1 MRYFEGYTI
10 AKFDDGTTGN
20 VIAAASVEVRKV
32 SDNSLATLYSTDN
45 TGGATLSNPLT
56 TNSNGKYA
64 FYAVNDRYKIT
75 ASKSGVSIVD
85 ASLDDVLFFDVVDGG
100 AAIKTA
106 YEAEADTNAFTDAE
120 KTKLSGIATGADVTN
135 STNVI
140 AAIAEESIAPA
151 TVTTTGNLGVRST
164 PPPVVSLG
172 AYGQGTTSSTYS
184 IAAYNGSSEVAFGV
198 RDNKL
203 AEFYGNTEIFG
214 DAKLDNGSVT
224 TSANVLNFQT
234 SGVVDGYISH
244 AANTATLEISSGRSV
259 AWGGDIKLITDTV
272 TALSIDNSQT
282 VSPGTDNTQDFGS
295 ASFRWAEFFAGNGT
309 INTSD
314 ETQKTEI
321 TALTDTEKAAYLA
334 VKNIIGSYKWLDA
347 IDEKGEAARIH
358 VGVGAQSAI
367 AEFTSRG
374 LDWQKYACF
383 CLDDVSVYETQTVTE
398 SHQVKVTKTR
408 EVTSIE
414 VIGGVATQITKTEE
428 YDDPQFNIVG
438 VVDESGSAV
447 MIDKVIGKTDDG
459 EDILELVQMT
469 HNVPIMENVE
479 VEKQVLVPAGQR
491 YGIRYNEL
499 IMGIL
504 ASI

>member
-56 TNSNGKYA
+56 TDSDGKYA

-106 YEAEADTNAFTDAE
+106 YEAEANAFTDAQF
-120 KTKLSGIATGADVTN
+120 TKLATIETGADVTD

-140 AAIAEESIAPA
+140 AAIAGESIAPA
-151 TVTTTGNLGVRST
+151 TVTTTGNLGVRGT
-164 PPPVVSLG
+164 PPSVVSLG

-184 IAAYNGSSEVAFGV
+184 IAAYDGDSEVAFGV

-259 AWGGDIKLITDTV
+259 AWGGDIKFITDTV

-321 TALTDTEKAAYLA
+321 TALTDTEKTAYLA

-347 IDEKGEAARIH
+347 IDEKGESARVH

-374 LDWQKYACF
+374 LDWAKYACF
-383 CLDDVSVYETQTVTE
+383 CLDDIYT
-398 SHQVKVTKTR
+398 
-408 EVTSIE
+408 
-414 VIGGVATQITKTEE
+414 
-428 YDDPQFNIVG
+428 
-438 VVDESGSAV
+438 VDEN
-447 MIDKVIGKTDDG
+447 G
-459 EDILELVQMT
+459 E
-469 HNVPIMENVE
+469 
-479 VEKQVLVPAGQR
+479 KVPAGQR